1 MTTGGVAAGTCG
13 TAVTEA
19 NQPGWA
25 RSTIHVNGSW
35 REPVV
40 PQTVDVENPATESV
54 IGSAAEAGVQDVD
67 AAVRAA
73 ADAFP
78 SWSRTPVEGRVEL
91 LEQVLSG
98 LERRHDALVA
108 TTVAELGAPVTVAR
122 EVHVDAGLAVL
133 RGYLEAAREVGWQ
146 EQVGNSLIV
155 REGIGVVGC
164 ITPWNYPLYQVLA
177 KIGGAL
183 VAGATVVLKPAEL
196 TPLTA
201 YLLTDAIAESDVP
214 AGVFNLVPGPGR
226 VVGEALAAH
235 PGVHAVSFTGST
247 GVGARVAARG
257 AATIKRVAL
266 ELGGKS
272 ASVILPGADL
282 DHAVRSSVEAAMLNS
297 GQTCTAWTRLLVPRA
312 EVARALD
319 IAVAR
324 ANSMV
329 VGDPTRPETEIG
341 PVASAAQR
349 HTVIGF
355 IERAGAGG
363 ARIAAGGAERP
374 VGLPVGHYVRP
385 TVVTDVA
392 QDAEIVQEEVFG
404 PVLTVQGYDTLD
416 EAVALANDTPYGL
429 AGAVWGPDRDS
440 ALEVARR
447 LRTGQ
452 VDVNGGAFNPSAPF
466 GGYGR
471 SGNGRELGRWGI
483 EEFLETKA
491 LQL

>member
-1 MTTGGVAAGTCG
+1 
-13 TAVTEA
+13 
-19 NQPGWA
+19 
-25 RSTIHVNGSW
+25 
-35 REPVV
+35 
-40 PQTVDVENPATESV
+40 
-54 IGSAAEAGVQDVD
+54 
-67 AAVRAA
+67 
-73 ADAFP
+73 
-78 SWSRTPVEGRVEL
+78 
-91 LEQVLSG
+91 
-98 LERRHDALVA
+98 
-108 TTVAELGAPVTVAR
+108 
-122 EVHVDAGLAVL
+122 
-133 RGYLEAAREVGWQ
+133 
-146 EQVGNSLIV
+146 
-155 REGIGVVGC
+155 
-164 ITPWNYPLYQVLA
+164 
-177 KIGGAL
+177 
-183 VAGATVVLKPAEL
+183 
-196 TPLTA
+196 
-201 YLLTDAIAESDVP
+201 
-214 AGVFNLVPGPGR
+214 
-226 VVGEALAAH
+226 
-235 PGVHAVSFTGST
+235 
-247 GVGARVAARG
+247 VAARG